1 VAVAV
6 LPVERKTRKPKNPGG
21 NPGWEIGKPK
31 NPGRP
36 RKPETPAREIRFSGA
51 GRLAL
56 PLPFPQATQPGDC
69 RVNKRVQQP
78 PNNPV
83 HKKPLPIP

>member
-1 VAVAV
+1 MAHTDNCEQCAV
-6 LPVERKTRKPKNPGG
+6 
-21 NPGWEIGKPK
+21 
-31 NPGRP
+31 
-36 RKPETPAREIRFSGA
+36 

-56 PLPFPQATQPGDC
+56 PLPFPQPTQPGDR